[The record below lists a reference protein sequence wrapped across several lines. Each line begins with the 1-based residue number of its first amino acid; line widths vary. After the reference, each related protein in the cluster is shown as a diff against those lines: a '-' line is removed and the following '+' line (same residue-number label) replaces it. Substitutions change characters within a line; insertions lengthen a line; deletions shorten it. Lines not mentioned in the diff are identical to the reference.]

1 MFDQQTPSNL
11 PVDPVRNN
19 ISNGVEDMF
28 EKTEPKPAAPPAPM
42 APPRLP
48 SVAPAKEGPMMPP
61 PPQPMAPR
69 PPAPA
74 PIAPPLPSVALP
86 ARRSLDE
93 GGAKEGEPVQM
104 QTPGQGWKKILLI
117 VGGLVILAVAGLA
130 IKFFVFD
137 KAKQASPV
145 IAPASPAP
153 VQTVPE
159 VTPPPADSA
168 GATSAP
174 EAVLP
179 AAVDSDNDGLTD
191 EEEIQLGIDPRNPDT
206 DGDGLFDGEEINVY
220 KTNPLDRDTD
230 KDSYLDGEEV
240 QKGYNPLGPGKLFT
254 VPTTTP

>member
-1 MFDQQTPSNL
+1 MFDAQTPSNL

-104 QTPGQGWKKILLI
+104 QTPGKSWKKVLLVISGLVVLVI
-117 VGGLVILAVAGLA
+117 VGAA
-130 IKFFVFD
+130 IKFFVLD
-137 KAKQASPV
+137 KKAAPE
-145 IAPASPAP
+145 IAAP
-153 VQTVPE
+153 VKVETSIVPE
-159 VTPPPADSA
+159 VTPPPAEVP
-168 GATSAP
+168 P
-174 EAVLP
+174 EVTP
-179 AAVDSDNDGLTD
+179 PPAVDSDNDGLTD

-206 DGDGLFDGEEINVY
+206 DGDGLFDGEEIKVY
-220 KTNPLDRDTD
+220 RTNPLDKDTD
-230 KDSYLDGEEV
+230 KDGFLDGEEV
-240 QKGYNPLGPGKLFT
+240 TNGYNPLGPGKLFT
-254 VPTTTP
+254 VPPPTQ